1 MEQTLTPEKQKVLLA
16 IGAVLQAAGPGQLR
30 AVAYLRVST
39 EEQKKGYGIAYT
51 GKRVVKHIA
60 KKGWALVDVF
70 ADEGVSGSLDHTQ
83 RPDLGRLMALAR
95 QKPRAFDVV
104 VVQEDRAIGRQGR
117 AFWPWVWELEDLGV
131 FTAVVKGDYDN
142 TTDDGRSRMRK
153 AQDRAE
159 DELVT
164 IRDRTQGGLQ
174 EKAEDGGYT
183 GGNVPFGWRIENQ
196 GKKGESRLV
205 LDAGGEHVTLAKG
218 RELAVKHRGDWRE
231 VARELNALGMY
242 TRSGVPWSRENARTR
257 ITSHAAL
264 HAEVVFRN
272 TNSKDKKSGRGAK
285 TDREGNT
292 VYGETVRIPIPPA
305 FSDEELEELR
315 QAVKYGKAGR
325 PKRASAEIYPLSER
339 LHSVCGGY
347 YVGQKQTLSGQR
359 WYRCNGKQERYVG
372 APVCRCNGI
381 PASLVETELWDLL
394 VQVLSDPQKLQEA
407 AAEYLEMTAD
417 QAVNFEDRIKD
428 LDKQIEV
435 QQRAIKATMAVTA
448 KMAAMEGKE
457 DREIEAEVESA
468 VAPLMAEKAKLEKL
482 RAEVVQWQAE
492 SEAAQGRVR
501 DLRKLAETARRR
513 LHKLT
518 LSEQAE
524 VLGLLDLKVRIK
536 EAPPAAPKGA
546 ACPVR
551 TWFEEKGRKV
561 PVRVSDASWAAIQP
575 LVSAGDR
582 PCRAGQRFDHRT
594 ALEGILHK
602 ARTGAKWDDVPLS
615 QGTGKGLSSR
625 FRRWRESGM
634 WDQIMELLDSEEVAD
649 LPEGPKLEL
658 PKMEVEGGFILQE
671 LLGSLSTSGGTLP
684 SGSIPPHVI
693 RFRFTLAA

>member
-1 MEQTLTPEKQKVLLA
+1 MQQTLTPERNKLLLA
-16 IGAVLQAAGPGQLR
+16 IDAVLTTAAPGQLR

-51 GKRVVKHIA
+51 GKRVVKHIV
-60 KKGWALVDVF
+60 KKGWALTDVF
-70 ADEGVSGSLDHTQ
+70 ADEGFSGSLDHTQ
-83 RPDLGRLMALAR
+83 RPALKELISQARVTPKPFDLIC
-95 QKPRAFDVV
+95 VY
-104 VVQEDRAIGRQGR
+104 EDRAIGRKGR

-159 DELVT
+159 DELIT

-174 EKAEDGGYT
+174 EKAQDGGYT
-183 GGNVPFGWRIENQ
+183 GGNVPFGWRIEGQ
-196 GKKGESRLV
+196 GRKGESRLV
-205 LDAGGEHVTLAKG
+205 LDEGGEHATLSKARG
-218 RELAVKHRGDWRE
+218 LAVKHRGDWRE

-242 TRSGVPWSRENARTR
+242 TRSGVPWSRDNVR
-257 ITSHAAL
+257 IRVLSHAVL

-272 TNSKDKKSGRGAK
+272 TESKDKKSGRGAK
-285 TDREGNT
+285 TDRDGNT
-292 VYGETVRIPIPPA
+292 LYGETVSIPIPPA
-305 FSDEELEELR
+305 FDEDELEELR

-325 PKRASAEIYPLSER
+325 PKRANAQIYPLSER
-339 LHSVCGGY
+339 LHSTCGSY
-347 YVGQKQTLSGQR
+347 YVGQKQTLTGQR

-372 APVCRCNGI
+372 APVCGCNGI
-381 PASLVETELWDLL
+381 PAELVETELWDLL
-394 VQVLSDPQKLQEA
+394 VQILSDPEKLQEA
-407 AAEYLEMTAD
+407 AAEYLEMTAE
-417 QAVNFEDRIKD
+417 QSVNFEDRIKD

-435 QQRAIKATMAVTA
+435 QQRAIKATVTVTA
-448 KMAAMEGKE
+448 KMAATEGKE
-457 DREIEAEVESA
+457 DHEIEAEVESA
-468 VAPLMAEKAKLEKL
+468 AAPLMAEKVKLEKL
-482 RAEVVQWQAE
+482 RAEVVQWQRE
-492 SEAAQGRVR
+492 SDAAQGRVR
-501 DLRKLAETARRR
+501 DLRKLADTARRR

-524 VLGLLDLKVRIK
+524 VMGLLDLKVRVT
-536 EAPPAAPKGA
+536 EPAPPAPKGA

-551 TWFEEKGRKV
+551 TWFEDKGRKV
-561 PVRVSDASWAAIQP
+561 PVRVSEEAWTAIEP

-602 ARTGAKWDDVPLS
+602 ARTGAKWDDVPLT

-634 WDQIMELLDSEEVAD
+634 WDQIMEILAAEETAE
-649 LPEGPKLEL
+649 LPSAPKLEL

-671 LLGSLSTSGGTLP
+671 LLGSLTASGRTLP
-684 SGSIPPHVI
+684 SGSVPADVI
-693 RFRFTLAA
+693 RFRFILAA